1 MPSISRRLSTHT
13 LQRRLAVGRLLRT
26 ARLHAN
32 LSPEELAERANLD
45 RKTVNRIEG
54 GLMSP
59 RVDSLLDIADALG
72 VSPRELLPER
82 LDPPPPTA

>member
-1 MPSISRRLSTHT
+1 MPRPTRRLPAHT
-13 LQRRLAVGRLLRT
+13 LQRRLAVGQLIRE

-32 LSPEELAERANLD
+32 LSQEELAEQADLD
-45 RKTVNRIEG
+45 RKTINRIEG
-54 GLMSP
+54 GVMSP

-82 LDPPPPTA
+82 LDPPSPTP